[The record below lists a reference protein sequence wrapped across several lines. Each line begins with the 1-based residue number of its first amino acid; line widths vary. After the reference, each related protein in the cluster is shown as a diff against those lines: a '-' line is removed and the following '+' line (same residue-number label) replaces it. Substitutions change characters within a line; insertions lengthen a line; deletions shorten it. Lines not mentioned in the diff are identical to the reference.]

1 MNFKGSK
8 PFPLYFAVMVGI
20 QQLKLVQFRNYVQK
34 QFEFTHRIVGI
45 VGSNG
50 TGKTNVL
57 DALYYLSF
65 TKSYFNRPDAQNV
78 HHAYEGLR
86 IEGLY
91 KVNKTE
97 VPITC
102 IIRETL
108 KKEFYFDE
116 IIYTKL
122 SQHLGKIPCVM
133 IAPDDVQIITGSSD
147 ERRKL
152 MDSLLC
158 QIYPDYL
165 KYLIQYNKILQQR
178 NSLLKQAAEIGSID
192 PILLETLNRQ
202 LIENGIPI
210 YTYRKQLLD
219 DLLPEIL
226 VLYNHLAKN
235 NDKIHIEYESKLHTN
250 SFNDLL
256 DEAYA
261 KDSMLQRT
269 TVGIHKDDLIITI
282 QGQPFKQEASQG
294 QRKSLL
300 FAIRLAEWD
309 CIKRHKGF
317 SPILLM
323 DDIFE
328 KLDEQRMIQLLDWVS
343 HSTDGQV
350 FITDTHKDRMDNLLG
365 KYLADY
371 QLIQL

>member
-8 PFPLYFAVMVGI
+8 PFPLYFALMVGI

-65 TKSYFNRPDAQNV
+65 TKSYFNRPDSQNV

-91 KVNKTE
+91 TINKTI

-116 IIYTKL
+116 IIYNRL

-158 QIYPDYL
+158 QIFPDYL
-165 KYLIQYNKILQQR
+165 KYLIQYNKVLQQR
-178 NSLLKQAAEIGSID
+178 NSLLKQAVEIGSID
-192 PILLETLNRQ
+192 PLLLETLNAQ
-202 LIENGIPI
+202 LVENGMPI
-210 YTYRKQLLD
+210 YSYRKQLLD

-235 NDKIHIEYESKLHTN
+235 NDKIHIAYESKLHSH

-256 DEAYA
+256 DESYS
-261 KDSMLQRT
+261 KDSVLQRT

-300 FAIRLAEWD
+300 FAIRLAEWE
-309 CIKRHKGF
+309 CIKKHKGF

-365 KYLADY
+365 KYLVEY
-371 QLIQL
+371 QLIEL